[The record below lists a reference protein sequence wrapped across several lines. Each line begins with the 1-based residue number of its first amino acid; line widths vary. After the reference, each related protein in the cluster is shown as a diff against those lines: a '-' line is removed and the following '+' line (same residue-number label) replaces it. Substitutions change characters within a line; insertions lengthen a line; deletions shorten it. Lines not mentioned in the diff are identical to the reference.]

1 MSHRG
6 RAQLSGSKSD
16 KWICNVKN
24 KSQYYTADTVNYTG
38 GVQEPMGSI
47 QPPVVKVKST
57 HTTRVCVTYVPR
69 AVNEDPKSRPVT

>member
-6 RAQLSGSKSD
+6 RAQLSSSKSD
-16 KWICNVKN
+16 NWLSNVKN
-24 KSQYYTADTVNYTG
+24 KIQYYAAGTVNYTG

-47 QPPVVKVKST
+47 QPPVAKVKST

-69 AVNEDPKSRPVT
+69 AVNEDPTPDP